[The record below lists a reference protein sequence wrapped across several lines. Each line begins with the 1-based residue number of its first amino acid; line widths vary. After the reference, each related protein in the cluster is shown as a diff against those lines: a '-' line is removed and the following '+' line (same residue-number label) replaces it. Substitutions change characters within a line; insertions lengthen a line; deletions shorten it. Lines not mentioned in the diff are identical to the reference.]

1 VLSVVVLVVLVLVF
15 LLLLLIFFL
24 VHVLRPFDILNR
36 IVCTVA
42 SVFTESPLHGMN
54 LASGLVQMV
63 EI

>member
-1 VLSVVVLVVLVLVF
+1 MLSVVVLVVLVLVF
-15 LLLLLIFFL
+15 LLLLIFFL